1 MVDLRYFQ
9 AGAKILSSIVA
20 LRASVLLV
28 ASRSASWIISGT
40 RLRVF
45 DSQECSASRV
55 SEGIGVLFEADLRFE
70 IDNMEGLAVHQTPA
84 GKTVLTL
91 ISDDNFSA
99 VKRNE
104 LLQFTLAGP

>member
-1 MVDLRYFQ
+1 
-9 AGAKILSSIVA
+9 
-20 LRASVLLV
+20 
-28 ASRSASWIISGT
+28 
-40 RLRVF
+40 
-45 DSQECSASRV
+45 V

-84 GKTVLTL
+84 GETVLTL
-91 ISDDNFSA
+91 ISNDNFSA